1 MASVF
6 QTFQTLI
13 FPTIEIATKSRESYS
28 YFHEIS
34 PIWPKKAWLRSKEG
48 RSMQKEWCVFCVP
61 FQGLQFCKNQ
71 VIPCSMAKRQTQNCV
86 APHSFGRFSKA
97 NLLADW
103 HLSKLWLFFKVTLW
117 NIFQWDDQSRKASL
131 NCNSWDWES
140 LNSHDAIRTAIKVVC
155 SRIAN
160 SFNIQHKQFVIH

>member
-1 MASVF
+1 MICASV
-6 QTFQTLI
+6 FQTLI

-28 YFHEIS
+28 YFREIS

-71 VIPCSMAKRQTQNCV
+71 VIPWSKHGQTANAKLCSPPIVLVVLVKLIFWQIDICQNC
-86 APHSFGRFSKA
+86 GC
-97 NLLADW
+97 
-103 HLSKLWLFFKVTLW
+103 FFKKVTLW
-117 NIFQWDDQSRKASL
+117 SICQWDDQSKASL
-131 NCNSWDWES
+131 ICNSWDWES

-160 SFNIQHKQFVIH
+160 SLNIQYR